1 MGRGWVHGIREV
13 AAAKKGK
20 LFTKIAK
27 EIVVAVKF
35 GGSNPEGNAK
45 LKLVLQDARKNSM
58 PKDTI
63 DRAMKRATGEGQE
76 DNFEEIVYEGY
87 GPHGVAMLVETL
99 TDNKNRTVQDLRAIF
114 VRGKGNLG
122 EQGSVAWMFDKIG
135 SIIAQKD
142 KFQGDPVD
150 AAIEAGAA
158 EVEDLEENQ
167 WRFLTDVADL
177 LDVQSKLESMGWNV
191 LKAEI
196 SFKAKTPMPLEPA
209 QEEDLQ
215 VLVEKLEDHDD
226 VKKIHLAV

>member
-167 WRFLTDVADL
+167 WRFLTDVTDL
-177 LDVQSKLESMGWNV
+177 LDVQSKLEAMGWNV

-196 SFKAKTPMPLEPA
+196 SFKAKTPMPIEPA